1 MYFQYSNTTQPNII
15 LNIST
20 ICLSLYFNILD
31 HLLVARMETVNDNMH
46 HIAGLYSVQNFPQNK
61 SIATQQILAIEVAH

>member
-20 ICLSLYFNILD
+20 ICLSFNILD
-31 HLLVARMETVNDNMH
+31 HLLVARMETVNDNMY
-46 HIAGLYSVQNFPQNK
+46 HIGGLYSVQNFPQNK
-61 SIATQQILAIEVAH
+61 LIATQQILAIEVAH